1 MEDSTE
7 KPLVIYSASAGSGKT
22 FNLVQHYLELTLKGS
37 SHAKAFQRV
46 IAMTFT
52 NKAAWEM
59 KSRIIQALEWLSY
72 PESIPSKSR
81 SKYTAVRDNALQ
93 NTGLAEAQLQSRAK
107 QTLTEILHN
116 YEEFHV
122 LTIDKFSLRL
132 IRTFSR
138 DLDLPEDF
146 EVELNEKELLEHVV
160 DELLSKVGKKGNER
174 ITRLTV
180 DYAKANL
187 EEGTKWNFRSKLID
201 FGKVLTQEEEQPFI
215 EQLLTL
221 NFDPEEYQS
230 IFNHKKKLEHEYEE
244 KRNALYEYF
253 IGLGTTQ
260 NDYPNKSKG
269 IFNHFDKLKNR
280 TLDDGSRE
288 LSATVEKTISGE
300 NVKEHHRVDPELINR
315 FVAFVEFEKKTLATY
330 YFYRQRQ
337 KSFFNLALLKH
348 LYAAYQQYKS
358 HHHIIGISEF
368 GHRIAQLLN
377 NESALYIYERLGTR
391 FHHFLLDE
399 FQDTSRLQWMNLIP
413 LLHESISNN
422 RKNLIVGDP
431 KQAIYRFR
439 NGLVEQ
445 FVALPEIYNPE
456 QNRQLKSV
464 SEHFRA
470 LGQKKALQDNYR
482 SKREI
487 VAFNNVFFEEA
498 LLHLPDIFHTYYNSI
513 RQNPKGDGGGYVELF
528 SWNKKEYDKS
538 VRDEFVLAKIRD
550 CIRDGYAPGD
560 ICVLVRTKKLASHL
574 AHFLISCPEAFKV
587 ISSDS
592 LEVGADRTVKVMIDY
607 FRLRRN
613 QSNKTAQMKFASSY
627 FQMKGSDPVAE
638 MAPFW
643 IDGKVGRFDYDRF
656 VHTYFQDETEFLVNY
671 ENMYDLGKKFA
682 NLLRVNLLKN
692 PYLHHFME
700 VLHDYDLKNG
710 PDLRSFLEHWDSK
723 AKKENIQLPENDEAI
738 KIMTLHASKGL
749 EFPVVLIPELEWKL
763 QTDKKE
769 EFFEVDESVIRV
781 KLSRKG
787 VPEYV
792 ENAYQEEYQQQLL
805 DALNIMYVGFT
816 RAEERLYVMFE
827 EQFPSKNSDHI
838 SSINQL
844 VTLIA
849 KKINHPEIIKDENKI
864 TIGEPQQVDR
874 KPDQNSGFE
883 PDNLDDFLWFPE
895 ISLREDELE
904 AVEVISEEQEFG
916 NQLHLL
922 LASTQKA
929 SLLEERAN
937 ELVRQDKLQ
946 AKLKTRLLNTA
957 RNVFEIPEFKAIQE
971 RAVKSLD
978 EQDLLVNET
987 TTKRP
992 DKIVFTADEMIVI
1005 DFKTGQ
1011 EQQKHVDQVRQ
1022 YCAVLTEISNGSVG
1036 GYLLYTNNMQMKRV
1050 I

>member
-1 MEDSTE
+1 MENFTE
-7 KPLVIYSASAGSGKT
+7 KPLLIYSASAGSGKT
-22 FNLVQHYLELTLKGS
+22 FNLVQHYLELTLKAP
-37 SHAKAFQRV
+37 SHSKAFQRV

-59 KSRIIQALEWLSY
+59 KSRIIQALEWLGY
-72 PESIPSKSR
+72 PESIPSKDR
-81 SKYTAVRDNALQ
+81 SKYKAVCNNALQ
-93 NTGLAEAQLQSRAK
+93 NTGLTKEELTSRAK
-107 QTLTEILHN
+107 KTLTEILHN

-146 EVELNEKELLEHVV
+146 EVELNERELLEQVV

-215 EQLLTL
+215 EQLLSL
-221 NFDPEEYQS
+221 NFDPEEYQR
-230 IFNHKKKLEHEYEE
+230 IFSQKKKLEQQYEE
-244 KRNALYEYF
+244 TRDELYNYF
-253 IGLGTTQ
+253 IQLGTTE
-260 NDYPNKSKG
+260 NDYPHRSKG
-269 IFNHFDKLKNR
+269 IFKHFDKLQNR
-280 TLDDGSRE
+280 TLDDGPRE
-288 LSATVEKTISGE
+288 LSATVEKTITGE
-300 NVKEHHRVDPELINR
+300 NVKEQHRVDPDLINR
-315 FVAFVEFEKKTLATY
+315 FVRFIEFEKELLATY

-358 HHHIIGISEF
+358 EHHIIGISEF
-368 GHRIAQLLN
+368 GQRIAQLLN

-391 FHHFLLDE
+391 FHHYLLDE

-422 RKNLIVGDP
+422 RRNLIVGDP

-456 QNRQLKSV
+456 HNDQLERISQ
-464 SEHFRA
+464 HFLT
-470 LGQKKALQDNYR
+470 LGNKKALQDNYR

-487 VAFNNVFFEEA
+487 VAFNNMFFEEA
-498 LLHLPDIFHTYYNSI
+498 LHHLPAVFHDYYNSI
-513 RQNPKGDGGGYVELF
+513 RQHPKGDNGGYVELH
-528 SWNKKEYDKS
+528 SWTKKENDKS
-538 VRDEFVLAKIRD
+538 IIDDFIVTKLRD

-560 ICVLVRTKKLASHL
+560 ICILVRSKKLASHL
-574 AHFLISCPEAFKV
+574 AHLLINCPEEFKV
-587 ISSDS
+587 ISADS
-592 LEVGADRTVKVMIDY
+592 LEVGADRTVKVMVDY

-627 FQMKGSDPVAE
+627 FQMKGADPVSE
-638 MAPFW
+638 MEPFW
-643 IDGKVGRFDYDRF
+643 IDGKVGSFDYDSF
-656 VHTYFQDETEFLVNY
+656 VDCYFQDVASFMPNY
-671 ENMYDLGKKFA
+671 ENMYDLGKKFT

-700 VLHDYDLKNG
+700 VLHDYDLKYG
-710 PDLRSFLEHWDSK
+710 PDLRSFLEHWESK
-723 AKKENIQLPENDEAI
+723 AKSENIQLPENDEAI

-749 EFPVVLIPELEWKL
+749 EFPVVLIPELEWNL
-763 QTDKKE
+763 RTHEKE
-769 EFFEVDESVIRV
+769 AFFQVDESVIRV

-787 VPEYV
+787 TPEYV
-792 ENAYQEEYQQQLL
+792 ENAYQEEDQQQLL
-805 DALNIMYVGFT
+805 DGLNLMYVGFT

-827 EQFPSKNSDHI
+827 EQYPSKSSDRF
-838 SSINQL
+838 SSMNQL

-849 KKINHPEIIKDENKI
+849 EKLNHPAIVRSENKI
-864 TIGEPQQVDR
+864 AIGEPQKVQ
-874 KPDQNSGFE
+874 KELEQNNGFE
-883 PDNLDDFLWFPE
+883 PDHLEDFLWFPE
-895 ISLREDELE
+895 ISLREEELE
-904 AVEVISEEQEFG
+904 EVEVISKEQEFG

-922 LASTQKA
+922 IASTHEA
-929 SLLEERAN
+929 SLLEERIN
-937 ELVRQDKLQ
+937 QLMRQDKVQ
-946 AKLKTRLLNTA
+946 ARLKPSLLETA
-957 RNVFEIPEFKAIQE
+957 HDVFEIPEFKAIQK
-971 RAVKSLD
+971 RAVKILD
-978 EQDLLVNET
+978 EQELLVDEKT
-987 TTKRP
+987 TRRP
-992 DKIVFTADEMIVI
+992 DKILITRDEMIVI

-1011 EQQKHVDQVRQ
+1011 ERKKHNEQVQ
-1022 YCAVLTEISNGSVG
+1022 SYCAVLTEMSQMSVA
-1036 GYLLYTNNMQMKRV
+1036 GYLLYTNNKQMKRV